1 MNNKKNKF
9 ITILIAGL
17 YFVIYL
23 VYSTPKIGA
32 QSPSPEITSTSENT
46 DAQKE
51 IRKMVQE
58 KVQKMLETTK
68 LGQKRAYVGEITEI
82 INSILTLNTALGE
95 KQIKVATD
103 AAIISKG
110 NKKVELKDLE
120 IGSFAIAMG
129 YLTEE
134 NVLETRR
141 LVVINKPTSPARE
154 VAFGKV
160 TDISAEEKILT
171 VKQEK
176 KGITYTIVVN
186 DKTMITKKLDTK
198 VEKAS
203 FSDIKQGDVIVA
215 IGTPAE
221 NERKVIT
228 AKIIHVIP
236 GSPGVKSTATPTA
249 KATPTKKAEPTLT
262 PTPEE

>member
-1 MNNKKNKF
+1 MKSKKTK
-9 ITILIAGL
+9 IISILIAIF

-23 VYSTPKIGA
+23 VYSASKAGA
-32 QSPSPEITSTSENT
+32 QSPTPEVTSAVEGEKK

-68 LGQKRAYVGEITEI
+68 LGQKRAYVGEIIEI
-82 INSILTLNTALGE
+82 INSTLTLNTSLGE
-95 KQIKVATD
+95 KQAKVATD
-103 AAIISKG
+103 AAIIGKG
-110 NKKVELKDLE
+110 AKKMEFKDLE

-129 YLTEE
+129 YLSEE
-134 NVLETRR
+134 DVLDSRR
-141 LVVINKPTSPARE
+141 LVVINKPTPPARE

-160 TDISAEEKILT
+160 TDISPEEKILT

-176 KGITYTIVVN
+176 KGVTYTVIVS
-186 DKTMITKKLDTK
+186 DKTTITKKLETK
-198 VEKAS
+198 VAKAS

-236 GSPGVKSTATPTA
+236 GSPGVG
-249 KATPTKKAEPTLT
+249 PTKKAEPT
-262 PTPEE
+262 P